1 MKIYLKRLIWS
12 IFNAFEG
19 IKYGISQQ
27 NFFLM
32 ILLAVGSLGFGFWLK
47 ISYFEWLLL
56 IIVIGFILSLEMLNT
71 VMETTLDFIEPNKS
85 PKIKQIKDIIAGSV
99 FIACLTALIFGAI
112 IFLPKIFALI

>member
-1 MKIYLKRLIWS
+1 
-12 IFNAFEG
+12 
-19 IKYGISQQ
+19 
-27 NFFLM
+27 
-32 ILLAVGSLGFGFWLK
+32 
-47 ISYFEWLLL
+47 
-56 IIVIGFILSLEMLNT
+56 MLNT